1 MKKLMIITAGLF
13 LVGMN
18 SCFYDKADLIYP
30 QPTTC
35 DTATVTY
42 SGTVA
47 TILNSNC
54 NGCHG
59 GTAGAGAGIKLD
71 TYPAVVIVAFTQALP
86 LQVRTCPEAAELI
99 VTSPNASIDE
109 PVVRKLWLQLYHT
122 GLGSSDPNGMP

>member
-13 LVGMN
+13 LVGMS

-30 QPTTC
+30 QATTC
-35 DTATVTY
+35 DTAAVTY

-59 GTAGAGAGIKLD
+59 GTAAAGAGIKLD
-71 TYPAVVIVAFTQALP
+71 TYASVTTWVTNGRLLNSMLHNGQA
-86 LQVRTCPEAAELI
+86 
-99 VTSPNASIDE
+99 SPMPKGGS
-109 PVVRKLWLQLYHT
+109 KLDACT
-122 GLGSSDPNGMP
+122 INKVSSWITKGAPNN

>member
-1 MKKLMIITAGLF
+1 MKHILLFTAGFF
-13 LVGMN
+13 LLGLS

-47 TILNSNC
+47 PILTANC

-59 GTAGAGAGIKLD
+59 GAAAAGAGIKLD
-71 TYPAVVIVAFTQALP
+71 TYASLSTWVTNGRLLNSILHNGQASPMPKGGSKLDACT
-86 LQVRTCPEAAELI
+86 LNKVSAWITKGAA
-99 VTSPNASIDE
+99 N
-109 PVVRKLWLQLYHT
+109 
-122 GLGSSDPNGMP
+122 N

>member
-1 MKKLMIITAGLF
+1 MMITAGLF
-13 LVGMN
+13 LVGMS

-59 GTAGAGAGIKLD
+59 GAAAAGAGIKLD
-71 TYPAVVIVAFTQALP
+71 TYAGVSTWVTNGRLLNSMLHNGQA
-86 LQVRTCPEAAELI
+86 
-99 VTSPNASIDE
+99 SPMPKGGS
-109 PVVRKLWLQLYHT
+109 KLDACT
-122 GLGSSDPNGMP
+122 INKVSSWITKGAPNN